1 MNKKSEYYWEEC
13 NKNVIE
19 ITPNGKV
26 YRNHKCYGR
35 WKPGYYLNNA
45 QTWRDFEHV
54 QKITYRQ
61 AILWL
66 TLDYESPL
74 HVTT

>member
-26 YRNHKCYGR
+26 YRNHKCNGR
-35 WKPGYYLNNA
+35 
-45 QTWRDFEHV
+45 
-54 QKITYRQ
+54 
-61 AILWL
+61 
-66 TLDYESPL
+66 
-74 HVTT
+74 